1 MAWLKPH
8 HPRLVGSVLPRAD
21 MRSAMTG
28 LGQGQP
34 HFGCFRFRASLF
46 HGSRILSSTPTSLL
60 QVARLTKANPAG
72 SLYSSSLRR
81 STSLCR
87 PAGPGNRFT
96 PSRSA
101 ARAGCP
107 QKRAVSSSSQPQKGR
122 GSPTKTHRARFPSK
136 NGAWPRLAKQSSH
149 VDLRSPKKTNR
160 ASPSEWG
167 RGNM

>member
-1 MAWLKPH
+1 MRSDLPGKPKGCLSRSFDIISVSQTQVMWRSCVFLYLVGGPPFWQIRLVMAWLKPH

-21 MRSAMTG
+21 IRSAMTG

-34 HFGCFRFRASLF
+34 PFGCFRFRASLF

-60 QVARLTKANPAG
+60 QVARLAKANPARG

-101 ARAGCP
+101 A
-107 QKRAVSSSSQPQKGR
+107 VS
-122 GSPTKTHRARFPSK
+122 F
-136 NGAWPRLAKQSSH
+136 
-149 VDLRSPKKTNR
+149 
-160 ASPSEWG
+160 
-167 RGNM
+167 